1 MTQVGSSAVCVYYGQ
16 HVVRTVW
23 VTVTGHSKWTLT
35 ELCALRF
42 VLPVILHN
50 YAACLCFFIL
60 PLSPSC
66 SLYLIISIRS
76 VAAWVLWVLLCTLR
90 MRNACVCISNW
101 KNIKHSSSAALTD
114 SFLQQLL
121 PKSLGQMQLASLQ
134 INVNKWQPQVQEA
147 LEIRLINHLTTLY
160 TYATIRWTQR
170 GPRQSAC

>member
-1 MTQVGSSAVCVYYGQ
+1 M
-16 HVVRTVW
+16 
-23 VTVTGHSKWTLT
+23 
-35 ELCALRF
+35 LCASYCQSYF
-42 VLPVILHN
+42 ITVLPVSNFLS
-50 YAACLCFFIL
+50 LS
-60 PLSPSC
+60 LSPSS

-76 VAAWVLWVLLCTLR
+76 GAAWVLWVLLSTLR

-147 LEIRLINHLTTLY
+147 LEIRLINHLSILCNYPMNSTWPQAIGMLNFNPSTL
-160 TYATIRWTQR
+160 TFAVEWKER
-170 GPRQSAC
+170 GRERERGRQPVYNKSLPFN